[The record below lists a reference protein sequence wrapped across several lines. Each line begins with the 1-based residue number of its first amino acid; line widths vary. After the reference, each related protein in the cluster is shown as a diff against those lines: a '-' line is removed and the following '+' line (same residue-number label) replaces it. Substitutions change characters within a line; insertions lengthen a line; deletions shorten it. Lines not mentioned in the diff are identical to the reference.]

1 MRGCDANIGDL
12 LLKFAYI
19 VQTTRTTDLPYFDI
33 LIVDEYT
40 VLNPEELISI
50 VLFCIVHNKH
60 LVFVGDRCQQNAIQ
74 RSQHHARSNYYFLS
88 ALAQQQISL
97 NEIIRCADDEHNQKV
112 CEFRDLMPVVGGS
125 AGECPGFTF
134 NMKYSVYENFH
145 SYFGAAVAINENIT
159 YLASHHEQ
167 LCLYT
172 QLLEDHLSSSS
183 SRYMAAP
190 YMLSNGTLA
199 AKNRKFHNKLLLTE
213 GSEYIYIK
221 RNCRHLPM
229 GRVLLTHINKQT
241 GVLTVMRD
249 NKLVKLVVQ
258 PIPRASILDAMY
270 DALMKN
276 APDGQRLVQYPLAPL
291 YISTYHNAQGLTLTQ
306 DIVLNL
312 TKASCESAYVGLSRI
327 VRASQLLSIELDA
340 RSMYNLAYT
349 RAKNDN
355 YYYGMCGAASSD
367 VVEVKSVP
375 AFESNKTKNLKILR
389 LRYFSSEQVHA
400 SMLTRLCTYFKHNRG
415 FLRKTIPVLDQPPA
429 DVDIF
434 KDKIDISACSKTAR
448 DLLLHFDAYEKNGNH
463 KVCSG
468 PQ

>member
-1 MRGCDANIGDL
+1 M
-12 LLKFAYI
+12 
-19 VQTTRTTDLPYFDI
+19 
-33 LIVDEYT
+33 
-40 VLNPEELISI
+40 SI
-50 VLFCIVHNKH
+50 ALFCIVHNKH

-112 CEFRDLMPVVGGS
+112 CEFRDLMPVVGGN

-145 SYFGAAVAINENIT
+145 SYFGVAVALNENIT

-172 QLLEDHLSSSS
+172 QLLEKRLSTCTG
-183 SRYMAAP
+183 YMASP
-190 YMLSNGTLA
+190 YMLSNGTIA
-199 AKNRKFHNKLLLTE
+199 AKSRKFYNKLLLKE
-213 GSEYIYIK
+213 GAEYIYIK

-229 GRVLLTHINKQT
+229 GRVLLTNINKQT

-249 NKLVKLVVQ
+249 NKFVKLVVQ
-258 PIPRASILDAMY
+258 PISRANILDAMY

-276 APDGQRLVQYPLAPL
+276 APDGQRLVQYPLSPL

-340 RSMYNLAYT
+340 RSMQNLAYT
-349 RAKNDN
+349 RAKNDD
-355 YYYGMCGAASSD
+355 YYYGMCGAVGSD
-367 VVEVKSVP
+367 VVEVNSVP
-375 AFESNKTKNLKILR
+375 VFESNKTKNLKILR
-389 LRYFSSEQVHA
+389 LRYLSSEQVHT
-400 SMLTRLCTYFKHNRG
+400 SMLTRLCAYFKQNRE
-415 FLRKTIPVLDQPPA
+415 FLRKTIPQIDQPPD

-434 KDKIDISACSKTAR
+434 KDKIDIDTCSKTAR
-448 DLLLHFDAYEKNGNH
+448 DLLLHFATYEKKNGHH
-463 KVCSG
+463 KVCG
-468 PQ
+468 KPQ